1 MKLQLLRD
9 ANIICHDQSSTL
21 LPWYGPSVS
30 GLLPDVCLELI
41 PSGPDIYR
49 YVYEW
54 VCFYDGL
61 VPMFPTHDWGLEPA
75 PCLLINLGQS
85 LSNTLQ
91 IVMSN
96 DALWFVLLSLYRLN
110 SQMQC
115 APKPVYPS
123 QDQPVRTD
131 VSRWLTC
138 VQDYPWAS
146 AWLISLDHAQASALQ
161 PMETHPS
168 LLNKKRMSSPVM
180 TNDNNSPR
188 VIFPHIQ
195 HGVYANFSH

>member
-61 VPMFPTHDWGLEPA
+61 VPMLVPNTWLGSRTCTMPFHLFRTEFVKYFTDCYVQWCSLICSSFLVQIKFTDAMRSKARLSITGSTSENGRVPVAYLRPGLPM
-75 PCLLINLGQS
+75 S
-85 LSNTLQ
+85 LSMT
-91 IVMSN
+91 
-96 DALWFVLLSLYRLN
+96 DLSWPR
-110 SQMQC
+110 
-115 APKPVYPS
+115 PS
-123 QDQPVRTD
+123 QC
-131 VSRWLTC
+131 LT
-138 VQDYPWAS
+138 ANGNT
-146 AWLISLDHAQASALQ
+146 SLTLEQ
-161 PMETHPS
+161 EK
-168 LLNKKRMSSPVM
+168 N
-180 TNDNNSPR
+180 
-188 VIFPHIQ
+188 VIPCDD
-195 HGVYANFSH
+195 